1 MYGTVECEMVNNN
14 LHVCYF
20 IKKKWGA
27 LLIHTLVRTNL
38 IKIVLWRALFRKW
51 F

>member
-1 MYGTVECEMVNNN
+1 MAQLNVKWLIIICMFAI
-14 LHVCYF
+14 LS
-20 IKKKWGA
+20 KKKWGA